1 MGNKTNLRDQR
12 LKALATILTWE
23 GELSNKRIRELFG
36 LQNVQANRLTA
47 EFRAAYEY
55 LISED
60 EARRVITLNHDG
72 LKKSHIEDYIKLLY
86 EIEGETPAAVEDVRT
101 DLAPVDPLIFAVIRN
116 ACLTGTG
123 ADIKYASMMNPEG
136 TERTILPHTIVRAGR
151 RWHIRAWCCLRNDYR
166 DFAFGR
172 IRTATESKIKPID
185 LERDISWDTIID
197 IKIAAHRGLDAK
209 QARVIMDE
217 SLEGLTE
224 KVIQSRACLA
234 SYLIQDIR
242 VSIDPVKQIPPE
254 YQLEVTNMDEL
265 SNWLWLSWHN

>member
-23 GELSNKRIRELFG
+23 GELSNKRIRDMFG
-36 LQNVQANRLTA
+36 LQNVQASRLTA
-47 EFRAAYEY
+47 EFRTAYDY
-55 LISED
+55 LISDD
-60 EARRVITLNHDG
+60 ETRRVISLNHDG

-86 EIEGETPAAVEDVRT
+86 EIEGEAPAAVEDVRT

-116 ACLTGTG
+116 ACLTSTG
-123 ADIKYASMMNPEG
+123 VDIKYASMTNSEG
-136 TERTILPHTIVRAGR
+136 TERTIFPHTIVRAGR
-151 RWHIRAWCCLRNDYR
+151 RWHVRAWCCLRNDYR
-166 DFAFGR
+166 DFAVGR
-172 IRTATESKIKPID
+172 IRMANPSAIKPIE
-185 LERDISWDTIID
+185 LGQDIYWETIID
-197 IKIAAHRGLDAK
+197 IRLAAHSGLESK

-217 SLEGLTE
+217 SLEGLAE

-242 VSIDPVKQIPPE
+242 ASVDPVKQMPPE

-265 SNWLWLSWHN
+265 SNWLWVN